1 MISKFK
7 SGTEAT
13 ISIQRGNQ
21 KTTEIIAITSGK
33 GGVGKTTLAI
43 NMALALRQMGKK
55 VLIIDADLH
64 LGNVDLNLGVRTDN
78 TIADVIRKNLPL
90 NKVIINTPYKV
101 DLLPAS
107 SASLDLIESE
117 EEVLQKLA
125 EKFKRFENSYDYI
138 IVDTGAGIAMNVLTF
153 LLGADKIFVVITPD
167 PASITDAYA
176 VIKVV
181 KSVNK
186 KIPIFLVGNMVNH
199 VDEGDILFKKMNL
212 MTYKFLESKIFY
224 GGALLK
230 DDMVARSVKKQQPFM
245 LDHPNGMAA
254 KSIRAI
260 IRRLIQA
267 FKNNGLN
274 HKNIFERVL
283 ETKNTKLEWNL

>member
-13 ISIQRGNQ
+13 ISIQRGNP

-267 FKNNGLN
+267 FKNNGFN